1 MKKSKRQLNQELR
14 ERYIRIVKDALV
26 ANGEDVQRVSN
37 GALAFPVVDANQNEK
52 WVELG
57 FKIPTGSR
65 DGDAYDGYELAAEWV
80 FQQERL

>member
-37 GALAFPVVDANQNEK
+37 GALAFPVVDTNQNEK